1 MAFCIVN
8 KGSNNSPK
16 SYVSCNSTLHKDFIH
31 GKLKENTSILSF
43 ILVGTMIKLKC
54 IYHKLL
60 LSLRYIHLNLKLGFC
75 LTAVNLCSQNWDHGS
90 CSHKSHINNFFR
102 KRLII

>member
-75 LTAVNLCSQNWDHGS
+75 LTAAIYVLKTGIMVHVV
-90 CSHKSHINNFFR
+90 INPTSTIFLG
-102 KRLII
+102 KG